1 MHTPSSH
8 TPSLSTN
15 PPPPLP
21 RLNWYQAAQ
30 EKPDG
35 RCGRWGGRTGARA
48 PLPRATGGRGGTPC
62 LPEGGAWTPPQA
74 GCGCRKM
81 PAEEEG
87 KTGLCGEPKPTFKE
101 IFVFRTTSYTQLD
114 VTEKDRPPSQG
125 PSPIPAG
132 LRTQEGTCVRGGVAL
147 HSQGEEGDSDGT
159 RSSSVLH
166 QPQGPTSSWR
176 PGQGSHPSH
185 PATPCS
191 PVAGGRG
198 GRDPPVDQPPLLQHK
213 SRSEA
218 PSTCQIK
225 KTKWNQTQT
234 QIKERRTR
242 REGHAGPSRSLASR
256 RYILV

>member
-1 MHTPSSH
+1 MGGVDGGEEGQAPGPPSCG
-8 TPSLSTN
+8 LLAGGVG
-15 PPPPLP
+15 PLVYQREERGP
-21 RLNWYQAAQ
+21 R
-30 EKPDG
+30 
-35 RCGRWGGRTGARA
+35 RT
-48 PLPRATGGRGGTPC
+48 
-62 LPEGGAWTPPQA
+62 A

-81 PAEEEG
+81 PEEEEEG
-87 KTGLCGEPKPTFKE
+87 KTGLCREPKPAFKE

-159 RSSSVLH
+159 RSSSVLR
-166 QPQGPTSSWR
+166 QPQGPTSSRR

-185 PATPCS
+185 PVQP
-191 PVAGGRG
+191 GGWGVG
-198 GRDPPVDQPPLLQHK
+198 GYPPVDQPPLPQHK

-218 PSTCQIK
+218 PSTRQIK

-242 REGHAGPSRSLASR
+242 REGHAGPSRPLASR